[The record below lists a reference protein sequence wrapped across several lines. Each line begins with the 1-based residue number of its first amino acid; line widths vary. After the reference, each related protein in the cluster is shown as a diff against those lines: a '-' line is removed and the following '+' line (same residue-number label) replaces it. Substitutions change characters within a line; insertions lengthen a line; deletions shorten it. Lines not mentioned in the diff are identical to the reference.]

1 MSAIG
6 YYLALPFIYFISI
19 LPFPLFYLVSDA
31 ICFLVYRILGY
42 RKKVVFEN
50 LKNSFPEKSHQ
61 ELKAIERKFYIYL
74 CDVMLETLKSLT
86 ISKNQARNHCKI
98 KPSAL
103 KVLEKYETQKQSYI
117 IVLGHFG
124 SWEWATLTFPLF
136 NKQQLYGLYHPL
148 SNKYFDR
155 LIKKTRTR
163 FGTKM
168 YPMQQVIKEMLSYKN
183 TPTATAFIA
192 DQTPPPEG
200 AYWMTFLNQDT
211 PVFVG
216 TEKIAQKFNYPIVYA
231 SVKRI
236 KRGYYEIDAEVLTEN
251 PKELAPGII
260 TEMHTKRLEKDIL
273 AMPETWLWSHRRW
286 KHKRKVN

>member
-1 MSAIG
+1 MSSIG
-6 YYLALPFIYFISI
+6 YYLALPFIYLISI
-19 LPFPLFYLVSDA
+19 LPFPIFYLVSDA
-31 ICFLVYRILGY
+31 ICFLLYSVFGY
-42 RKKVVFEN
+42 RRKVVFEN
-50 LKNSFPEKSHQ
+50 LKNSFPNKTET
-61 ELKAIERKFYIYL
+61 ELKIIEKQFYRYL

-86 ISKNQARNHCKI
+86 ISKSEAKKRCLV

-103 KVLEKYETQKQSYI
+103 QILQKYENQKQSYI

-136 NKQQLYGLYHPL
+136 NSQQLYGLYHPL
-148 SNKYFDR
+148 TNKHFDR
-155 LIKKTRTR
+155 LIYKSRTR

-168 YPMQQVIKEMLSYKN
+168 YPMQQVIKEMLTYKN
-183 TPTATAFIA
+183 KPSVTAFIA

-216 TEKIAQKFNYPIVYA
+216 TEKIAQKFNYPVVYA
-231 SVKRI
+231 SVKRV
-236 KRGYYEIDAEVLTEN
+236 KRGYYEIDAEVLTET
-251 PKELAPGII
+251 PKELAPGVI

-273 AMPETWLWSHRRW
+273 SQPETWLWSHRRW
-286 KHKRKVN
+286 KHKRKTF